1 MPSLFRRRPSLALR
15 VILAALAALLLLFVD
30 QRGAAL
36 EPLRGVALT
45 LLHPLQ
51 QAVDLPFRAW
61 SWGADSLRE
70 RHALREEI
78 LALRED
84 RRYLRLQVQTLA
96 AVQAENQRLRA
107 LVDSVVRT
115 PQPLRVL
122 IASTVRVS
130 LDPYVGQVQIDKGVM
145 HGVFIGQPVLDAD
158 GVIGQVLHV
167 AAQTSQVLLITDAR
181 HAIPVKSIR
190 SGVRAIASG
199 RGPPG
204 ALDLPFL
211 PNHVDIEVGDVLVT
225 SGLDDVFPPNLPV
238 AMVSTVNRIGEGE
251 FAEVQAT
258 PSGHLDRIQEVLLV
272 WPPEAAV
279 EPPVDP
285 SAGPADSPV
294 Q

>member
-15 VILAALAALLLLFVD
+15 VLLAALAALLLLFID
-30 QRGAAL
+30 QRGATL
-36 EPLRGVALT
+36 EPLRGAALT

-51 QAVDLPFRAW
+51 QALDLPFRAW
-61 SWGADSLRE
+61 SWGADSLRD
-70 RHALREEI
+70 RQALREEI

-130 LDPYVGQVQIDKGVM
+130 LDPYIGQVQVDKGLM
-145 HGVFIGQPVLDAD
+145 HGVFAGQPVLDAD

-238 AMVSTVNRIGEGE
+238 ALVTAVNRIGEGE

-279 EPPVDP
+279 EPPVGP
-285 SAGPADSPV
+285 GAEPADPPV